1 MTCDDTLYEALE
13 ISPRASME
21 VVKAAYRCLAQRHH
35 PDKHVA
41 LDNDVS
47 NNKLILINNAYS
59 VLSDPVARQDYD
71 RAMGF
76 HNQYGERRGG
86 SKEQVGGFAATASTP
101 NASRPFGFRPI

>member
-1 MTCDDTLYEALE
+1 MTSEDTLYDALE

-35 PDKHVA
+35 PDKQA
-41 LDNDVS
+41 SLDHDLSND
-47 NNKLILINNAYS
+47 KLILINNAYA
-59 VLSDPVARQDYD
+59 VLSYPVARQDYD

-76 HNQYGERRGG
+76 HSHYGERRGG
-86 SKEQVGGFAATASTP
+86 GKEHAGSFAATASTP